1 MFSLMIF
8 QTLLNVGILNVGL
21 KPFFISSKK
30 METEYLATNPK
41 VTENMTTSFRS
52 TKIH

>member
-21 KPFFISSKK
+21 KPFFYFIK
-30 METEYLATNPK
+30 EDGNRIFGNQPK
-41 VTENMTTSFRS
+41 SHGEHDN
-52 TKIH
+52 IL